1 MENTNLL
8 LLRPPSP
15 AGSDTSDTTI
25 SLSDSSWSSSE
36 FTPPTILRRTL
47 TGMRPLVFGGEMSF
61 EMVPDPEERD
71 YNSDD
76 DKGPVVIDS
85 LAREDML
92 EQIPVTEDQ
101 WNEFVTATNRSNYGE
116 NEEEMYAGWDLED
129 SQYDPNGSAVQSML
143 RYAHSMAVM
152 SSMYQFDN
160 GSPVQSGHHT
170 RFGNQTRRRRRPDVR
185 VVTTHSA
192 TNWPQSPTMAT
203 SPCSSVSSAMTY
215 LPSPSPTESSSY
227 TPWVSSLPTPLD
239 RFLGYINSHAQA
251 SAFATC
257 FQTRLSH
264 LQDRALDANGTFI
277 GTVAMKEDMVALE
290 GAIDSLRRLAPVG
303 R

>member
-1 MENTNLL
+1 MENTNM
-8 LLRPPSP
+8 LLRPPSR
-15 AGSDTSDTTI
+15 AGSDASDTTI

-36 FTPPTILRRTL
+36 FGPPTILRRTL

-61 EMVPDPEERD
+61 EMVPDPDERD

-85 LAREDML
+85 SAREGML
-92 EQIPVTEDQ
+92 EQIPVTEEQ
-101 WNEFVTATNRSNYGE
+101 WNEFVTATNRPMYGDD
-116 NEEEMYAGWDLED
+116 EEEMYAGWDLED
-129 SQYDPNGSAVQSML
+129 SQDYDPNGSAVQSML

-160 GSPVQSGHHT
+160 SNPVQSGHHT
-170 RFGNQTRRRRRPDVR
+170 RYGNQVRRRRRPDIR

-203 SPCSSVSSAMTY
+203 SPCSSVSSAMTC
-215 LPSPSPTESSSY
+215 LPSPTESTSY
-227 TPWVSSLPTPLD
+227 VPWVSSLPTPLD
-239 RFLGYINSHAQA
+239 QFLGYINSHAQA

-264 LQDRALDANGTFI
+264 LYDRALDANGTFI
-277 GTVAMKEDMVALE
+277 GTMAMKEDMVALE
-290 GAIDSLRRLAPVG
+290 GAIDLLRRLAPVG